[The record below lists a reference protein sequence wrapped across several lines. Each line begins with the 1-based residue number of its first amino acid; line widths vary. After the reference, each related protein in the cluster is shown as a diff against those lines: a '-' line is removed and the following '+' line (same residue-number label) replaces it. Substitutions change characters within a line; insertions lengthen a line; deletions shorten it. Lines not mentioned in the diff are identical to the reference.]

1 MSISVHKLIV
11 NRRLDEGRLDLLSIT
26 FGALHLKECLQ
37 LLVNV
42 EFVFLLVLRFWVRSL
57 LLLLLVLAL
66 ILAVY
71 LLREVLLGIG
81 CIVEM
86 RLLLLVLLWISR
98 LLSLHTVEVRI
109 EHVWL
114 LLVRHVGITIILRL
128 ERGLRGLLLELVNRH
143 LGRLRSLVLQAL
155 VGLLHNWL

>member
-37 LLVNV
+37 LVVNV
-42 EFVFLLVLRFWVRSL
+42 EFVFLLVLRFGVRS
-57 LLLLLVLAL
+57 LLLLVLAL

-114 LLVRHVGITIILRL
+114 LLVRHVGINIILRL

>member
-37 LLVNV
+37 LVVNV
-42 EFVFLLVLRFWVRSL
+42 EFVFLLVLRFGVRS

-86 RLLLLVLLWISR
+86 RLLLLVLL
-98 LLSLHTVEVRI
+98 LLM
-109 EHVWL
+109 L
-114 LLVRHVGITIILRL
+114 LLLK
-128 ERGLRGLLLELVNRH
+128 LLLLLLLLLLPTILESSGGLVM
-143 LGRLRSLVLQAL
+143 LQ
-155 VGLLHNWL
+155 